1 MLCRYGF
8 AVRGL
13 HRLQVDTPARRRRDD
28 RRGRRAGFVLE
39 GTLRQ
44 FAWVDGS
51 FADQVILSLLATEW
65 PPADPYP
72 GR

>member
-1 MLCRYGF
+1 MIG
-8 AVRGL
+8 AAAG
-13 HRLQVDTPARRRRDD
+13 
-28 RRGRRAGFVLE
+28 AGFVLE
-39 GTLRQ
+39 ATLRQ

-51 FADQVILSLLATEW
+51 FANQVILGLLATEW